1 MKKLFC
7 ISVILFL
14 ITALFAQSAVTAD
27 FSDSAEAYALTF
39 FKKLNQTQTKLT
51 YMNKKGSL
59 AKVGTETV
67 KGNISGTVFYDVK
80 IKGAGALVTL
90 RYTNYC
96 DEAGWVFDGEII
108 TKSNMSQ
115 NGTFTGTVK
124 MTTPDS
130 EKTPALEVCYD
141 KVLLVKGAPGGGN
154 YLVKNLT
161 APEAPLAQV
170 DYSVY
175 LKSKEDD

>member
-7 ISVILFL
+7 ISIIL
-14 ITALFAQSAVTAD
+14 ICVSVLFAQAGGTAD
-27 FSDSAEAYALTF
+27 DYALTF
-39 FKKLNQTQTKLT
+39 FKKLNETQTKLT

-67 KGNISGTVFYDVK
+67 KGNISGSVFYDVK

-141 KVLLVKGAPGGGN
+141 KVLLVKGAPGGGK

-161 APEAPLAQV
+161 APEALLAQV

>member
-1 MKKLFC
+1 MKRRLFFTF
-7 ISVILFL
+7 FL
-14 ITALFAQSAVTAD
+14 VLLSAIFAQTT
-27 FSDSAEAYALTF
+27 DSAEDYALTF

-59 AKVGTETV
+59 AKIGTETV
-67 KGNISGTVFYDVK
+67 NGNISGTIFYDVK
-80 IKGAGALVTL
+80 IKGAGAVVTL

-96 DEAGWVFDGEII
+96 DEAGWIFDGEII

-130 EKTPALEVCYD
+130 EKTPELEVCYD
-141 KVLLVKGAPGGGN
+141 NVLLVKGAPGGGK

-161 APEAPLAQV
+161 ASEAPLAQV

-175 LKSKEDD
+175 LKSKEDE